1 MGSTSVGSRVAHH
14 SRKSHELIQKQMSVQ
29 KGQPSAQ
36 EQLLR
41 LTRFV
46 TLKINIKIKIN
57 IKTKTEM
64 LNSLV
69 RSRMLY
75 SCQTWCC
82 TKTQLTHINAIYIS
96 FLRRMIKGGYRR
108 KDDSWA
114 FVLKNSDLL
123 RIAKTEDVHSFVNR
137 QRSNFVAKINQKENT
152 SILKRLLYNDD
163 DAKKRPKASLLSMIN
178 RL

>member
-1 MGSTSVGSRVAHH
+1 M
-14 SRKSHELIQKQMSVQ
+14 KIL
-29 KGQPSAQ
+29 
-36 EQLLR
+36 
-41 LTRFV
+41 V
-46 TLKINIKIKIN
+46 TISKKRRAAKTFGTDFRNLFNMKIN
-57 IKTKTEM
+57 IKTRTEM

-82 TKTQLTHINAIYIS
+82 TKTQLSHINAIYLS

-114 FVLKNSDLL
+114 FALKNSDLL

-137 QRSNFVAKINQKENT
+137 QRSSFVAKINQKENT